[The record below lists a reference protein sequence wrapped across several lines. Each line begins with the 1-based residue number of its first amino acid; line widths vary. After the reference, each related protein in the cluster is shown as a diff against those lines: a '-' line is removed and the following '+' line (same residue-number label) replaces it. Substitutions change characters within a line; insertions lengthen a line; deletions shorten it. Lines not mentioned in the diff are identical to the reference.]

1 MHNSVKQGQFL
12 GVADGCNHQNN
23 IMYYKRLKRHYKQYS
38 HHKTNANQQ

>member
-23 IMYYKRLKRHYKQYS
+23 NVLQKIE
-38 HHKTNANQQ
+38 KTL